1 MPAGLVTVTLVQP
14 GVGIRVSVNTLDPSV
29 AAKYAKQAAA
39 SGLASPII
47 PHSLFGAFA
56 DGEALPVL
64 RHTQIG
70 S

>member
-1 MPAGLVTVTLVQP
+1 M
-14 GVGIRVSVNTLDPSV
+14 